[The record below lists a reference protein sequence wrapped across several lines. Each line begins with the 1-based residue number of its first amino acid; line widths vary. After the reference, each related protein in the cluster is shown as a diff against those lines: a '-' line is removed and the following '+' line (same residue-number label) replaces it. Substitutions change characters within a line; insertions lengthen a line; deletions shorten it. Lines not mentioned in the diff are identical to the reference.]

1 MSPDAEREPLR
12 TGAVDTAIAR
22 ARQAQAAW
30 SARPI
35 GERAVVLERFRR
47 LLHERRADVVTVISR
62 ETGKPPAEAAMAEV
76 ATTLDLARFY
86 LRAAPSHL
94 TPRTLVPGSLA
105 LWRKRIRITSIPYGT
120 VAVISPWNY
129 PFMLPAGIVL
139 PALVAGNAVL
149 LKPSELTPSSG
160 ELLGA
165 LLHDAGIPTDI
176 LQVLPG
182 DGAVGAALTQGAV
195 DKVFFTGSVTTG
207 RRVAHACAERLIPCS
222 VELGGSDPAIV
233 LDDAD
238 IEHAASGITWG
249 RFSNGGQ
256 TCVAPKRVFVVGD
269 AYEPFVAAMRRRIE
283 ALRLG
288 RSGAA
293 PYDMGPLI
301 QPSQHAVLASQRD
314 DAVERG
320 ARVEVGSDM
329 AGDGPDADAVFP
341 PTLLLDVPLDA
352 RALQEETFGPLLP
365 IVRVSDVAE
374 AVALANATP
383 FGLSASVWSRDR
395 RRARAVAE
403 LLEAGTVVVNDVTLV
418 PGIAEVPHGG
428 VKASGSG
435 RSHGIAGLDECVR
448 TRTIVD
454 DLFTG
459 WRQAWW
465 FGYGGDAAA
474 RADAYLR
481 LAHGRSMRERLSGVR
496 KVLQLIFRPER
507 PV

>member
-1 MSPDAEREPLR
+1 MPLDAERETPG
-12 TGAVDTAIAR
+12 TGVVDTAIAR
-22 ARQAQAAW
+22 ARHAQAAW
-30 SARPI
+30 GARPI

-47 LLHERRADVVTVISR
+47 LLHARRAEVVTVISR
-62 ETGKPPAEAAMAEV
+62 ETGKPPAEAAMSEL

-86 LRAAPSHL
+86 LRVAPAHL

-105 LWRKRIRITSIPYGT
+105 LWRKRILITSIPYGT
-120 VAVISPWNY
+120 VAVIAPWNY
-129 PFMLPAGIVL
+129 PFMLPAGIVI

-160 ELLGA
+160 ELLGE
-165 LLHDAGIPTDI
+165 LLHAAGIPNDI

-182 DGAVGAALTQGAV
+182 DGTVGAALIQGAV
-195 DKVFFTGSVTTG
+195 DKVFFTGSVATG

-222 VELGGSDPAIV
+222 VELGGSDPAVV

-283 ALRLG
+283 ALQLG
-288 RSGAA
+288 QPGAMA
-293 PYDMGPLI
+293 YDMGPLI
-301 QPSQHAVLASQRD
+301 QPSQHAVLAAQRD
-314 DAVERG
+314 DAIERG
-320 ARVEVGSDM
+320 ARVEAVGDV
-329 AGDGPDADAVFP
+329 AEADAIFP
-341 PTLLLDVPLDA
+341 PTLLLDVPREA
-352 RALQEETFGPLLP
+352 RVLQEETFGPLLP
-365 IVRVSDVAE
+365 IVRVADVAE
-374 AVALANATP
+374 AVAMANATP

-395 RRARAVAE
+395 RRARAVAG
-403 LLEAGTVVVNDVTLV
+403 LLEAGTVVINDVTLV

-435 RSHGIAGLDECVR
+435 RSHGLAGLDECVR

-454 DLFTG
+454 DLFTR

-465 FGYGGDAAA
+465 FGYGEDAAA

-481 LAHGRSMRERLSGVR
+481 LAHGRTLRERLSGVR
-496 KVLQLIFRPER
+496 KVLHLMFRPER

>member
-1 MSPDAEREPLR
+1 MTIDAGRETVGP
-12 TGAVDTAIAR
+12 GGVPAAIAR

-30 SARPI
+30 GARSVDA
-35 GERAVVLERFRR
+35 RVAVLERFRR
-47 LLHERRADVVTVISR
+47 LLHARRADVVTVIAR
-62 ETGKPPAEAAMAEV
+62 ENGKPPAEASMAEV

-86 LRAAPSHL
+86 VRVASGHL
-94 TPRTLVPGSLA
+94 APRTLESGSLA
-105 LWRKRIRITSIPYGT
+105 LWRKRIHISTVPYGT

-129 PFMLPAGIVL
+129 PFLLPAGIVL

-160 ELLGA
+160 ELLGE
-165 LLHDAGIPTDI
+165 LLHAAGTPHDI

-182 DGAVGAALTQGAV
+182 DGTVGAALTQGAV
-195 DKVFFTGSVTTG
+195 DKVFFTGSVATG
-207 RRVAHACAERLIPCS
+207 RRVAHACAERLVPCS
-222 VELGGSDPAIV
+222 VELGGSDPALV
-233 LDDAD
+233 LEDAD

-256 TCVAPKRVFVVGD
+256 TCVAPKRVFVVGE
-269 AYEPFVAAMRRRIE
+269 AYDPFVAAMRRRIE

-288 RSGAA
+288 RLGEA

-301 QPSQHAVLASQRD
+301 QPSQHALLSAQRD
-314 DAVERG
+314 DAITRG
-320 ARVEVGSDM
+320 ARAASPASQAD
-329 AGDGPDADAVFP
+329 DADAETIFP
-341 PTLLLDVPLDA
+341 PTLLLDVPMDA
-352 RALQEETFGPLLP
+352 RAMQEETFGPLLP
-365 IVRVSDVAE
+365 IVRVASIDE
-374 AVALANATP
+374 AVARANASP

-395 RRARAVAE
+395 RRARAVADR
-403 LLEAGTVVVNDVTLV
+403 LEAGTVVINDVTLV

-448 TRTIVD
+448 TRTVVD

-465 FGYGGDAAA
+465 FGYGADATA
-474 RADAYLR
+474 RADAYMR
-481 LAHGRSMRERLSGVR
+481 LAHGRTIRERLSGVR